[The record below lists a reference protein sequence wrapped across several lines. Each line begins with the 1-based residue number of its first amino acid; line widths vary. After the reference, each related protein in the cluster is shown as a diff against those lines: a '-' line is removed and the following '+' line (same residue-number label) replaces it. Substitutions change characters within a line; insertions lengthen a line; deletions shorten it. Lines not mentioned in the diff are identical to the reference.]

1 LSDLVIK
8 NSFPSEL
15 LECDATELYK
25 FLSGPTLFH
34 IAGKSSEVLFIS
46 VLLHGNE
53 HSGLIAVQEILR
65 KYENGKTLPRSISL
79 LIGNVNAARDNLRVL
94 PDGLDFNRVWN
105 VQDSSPI
112 SWAYQVVNEMKQKNL
127 FACID
132 IHNNTGINPYYACV
146 NALDVFSLNLAKS
159 FSDTIVYFLK
169 PSEVCSIAF
178 TKLCPSTTIEC
189 GLSNDISG
197 ISRASLMIDN
207 ALINS
212 KESFEVEINW
222 DQLNVFHTVAII
234 KVPNDCNVAF
244 GDENTNADFLF
255 PANFEY
261 FNFSNIDQEIILG
274 KRLND
279 SRKLIVVD
287 EKQQLLN
294 DELITYHSNEIRLKK
309 GLVPSMFT
317 KNKAIIYQDCLG
329 YLMEK
334 ISKTIKK

>member
-25 FLSGPTLFH
+25 YLSGPTLFH
-34 IAGKSSEVLFIS
+34 IAGESSEVLFIS

-53 HSGLIAVQEILR
+53 HSGLIAVQEILK
-65 KYENGKTLPRSISL
+65 KYSNGQTLPRSISL
-79 LIGNVNAARDNLRVL
+79 LIGNVIAAKENLRVL

-105 VQDSSPI
+105 LQEASPVNW
-112 SWAYQVVNEMKQKNL
+112 SGQVVDEMKKKNL

-169 PSEVCSIAF
+169 PSEVCSIEF

-189 GLSNDISG
+189 GLSNDVNG

-207 ALINS
+207 ALNNS
-212 KESFEVEINW
+212 RESFEVEINW
-222 DQLNVFHTVAII
+222 KTLNVFHTVAII

-261 FNFSNIDQEIILG
+261 FNFSNVDREIILG

-279 SRKLIVVD
+279 SRKLVVVD
-287 EKQQLLN
+287 EKQQMLT
-294 DELITYHSNEIRLKK
+294 DDLITYDCNEIKLKK

-317 KNKAIIYQDCLG
+317 KNKAVIYQDCLG

-334 ISKTIKK
+334 ISKSVKK